1 MVACPK
7 TYFQS
12 GNFPF
17 ASNKERGKPKARN
30 DDVTSTTAEV
40 QPTKC
45 VGTTINHIYMYI
57 YNFPVLSIPWPPEE
71 KLPFRSSDLCVAAKV
86 NQLAIN

>member
-45 VGTTINHIYMYI
+45 VGTTINHIYSVNEREKEISLYFPFHGHQRKNSLFVLPI
-57 YNFPVLSIPWPPEE
+57 YVL
-71 KLPFRSSDLCVAAKV
+71 LQ
-86 NQLAIN
+86 N